1 MSTQKTIG
9 LIVAALAAVGIV
21 FIFVLFTAGTPKAAE
36 PPVNMAPSGN

>member
-21 FIFVLFTAGTPKAAE
+21 FLIVLFTAGTPRSME
-36 PPVNMAPSGN
+36 PPVNKAPSGN